1 MRTRVK
7 EVNYSDCFGFGDA
20 YLTTT
25 QSYSYQACPVS
36 APGYRG
42 GPQRQGAPQPR
53 DRPPVR
59 KKCAFIFST
68 WHSVSC
74 RAESGMTVDV
84 IVVRLLSRVRL
95 FVTP

>member
-53 DRPPVR
+53 DRLPVR
-59 KKCAFIFST
+59 KKCALFSARGIQ
-68 WHSVSC
+68 C
-74 RAESGMTVDV
+74 LAE
-84 IVVRLLSRVRL
+84 LRVA
-95 FVTP
+95 